1 MKRLITYHWRFQWD
15 DYVMEQ
21 EIIECDNCY
30 CLPGEITRF
39 LRKKENSD
47 KSAAKLWHCQIDKIE
62 YLDEVWDKIKKMVMQ
77 EELSKYED

>member
-1 MKRLITYHWRFQWD
+1 MKRLITYHWRFQWS

-21 EIIECDNCY
+21 EIIECNNCY
-30 CLPGEITRF
+30 CLPEEITRF

-47 KSAAKLWHCQIDKIE
+47 KSTAKLRHCQIDKIE

>member
-1 MKRLITYHWRFQWD
+1 MKRLITYHWRFQWS

-21 EIIECDNCY
+21 EIIECNNCY

-39 LRKKENSD
+39 LREKENSE
-47 KSAAKLWHCQIDKIE
+47 KSSAKLWHCQIDKIE